1 EPEPSVPAAS
11 APTASAPRPS
21 EPAAP
26 GSARLTTETGPDG
39 AGAAE
44 GASKTRR
51 PLVLAFLMIT
61 MALGSIEGTIVAT
74 AMPSIVSTLGGFE
87 LFSWVFSAYLL
98 AQAVFTPICGS
109 LADTLGRKPVLLV
122 SITVFLIASLACGF
136 AESMPVLIAFRFFQ
150 GIGAA
155 GIGTMVVTLAGD
167 LYTVRER
174 GRVQAYLA
182 SVWGVSSVLG
192 PLIGGIM
199 VAYVDWSWV
208 FWFNVP
214 FGVAALFGLSRYL
227 HERVDKRQR
236 QLDLHG
242 AIMLF
247 VAMAGLMV
255 LLN

>member
-51 PLVLAFLMIT
+51 PVVLAFLMTT

-98 AQAVFTPICGS
+98 TQAVFTPISGS
-109 LADTLGRKPVLLV
+109 LSDALGRKPVLLA
-122 SITVFLIASLACGF
+122 SIALFLLASIACGF
-136 AESMPVLIAFRFFQ
+136 AGTMQQLIAFRLVQ
-150 GIGAA
+150 G
-155 GIGTMVVTLAGD
+155 
-167 LYTVRER
+167 
-174 GRVQAYLA
+174 
-182 SVWGVSSVLG
+182 
-192 PLIGGIM
+192 
-199 VAYVDWSWV
+199 
-208 FWFNVP
+208 
-214 FGVAALFGLSRYL
+214 
-227 HERVDKRQR
+227 
-236 QLDLHG
+236 
-242 AIMLF
+242 
-247 VAMAGLMV
+247 
-255 LLN
+255 